1 MAVLL
6 KEPTKLTDE
15 FFDMAR
21 GSNNESWF
29 FVFTGQDYRSSYK
42 VHYLPTILFQTQ
54 VVKKF
59 QQHSKVV
66 WCIRLEL
73 TDKNMELLIE
83 KSGEREMYFESM
95 FGNVDSLVPMFKM
108 PVILK
113 GQKQYC
119 ISPDDFSGRVGLMF
133 DNIQLKIIKKK
144 EINVVV
150 IRFQEC

>member
-6 KEPTKLTDE
+6 KGGTKLTDE
-15 FFDMAR
+15 FFDMTR
-21 GSNNESWF
+21 DSNDEQWL
-29 FVFTGQDYRSSYK
+29 FVFTGQDYGSSYK
-42 VHYLPTILFQTQ
+42 VHYLPTILFQGQ
-54 VVKKF
+54 YIKKF
-59 QQHSKVV
+59 QQRSKVI

-83 KSGEREMYFESM
+83 KSGEREMCFESM

-108 PVILK
+108 PVLLK
-113 GQKQYC
+113 RQKQYC

-144 EINVVV
+144 EINVVL